1 LWENAVFEAEEDG
14 IMVIDCPTN
23 EHTDFVF
30 SSYYDISDPNNVS
43 KCNPGYPARYD
54 MDFTHESAKNMIYAP
69 ASFRTL
75 AQGLVEGDYCYRYD
89 GVGGQSWAVPY
100 VVYWHLVGR

>member
-1 LWENAVFEAEEDG
+1 
-14 IMVIDCPTN
+14 MVKL
-23 EHTDFVF
+23 
-30 SSYYDISDPNNVS
+30 ISIALIFLCGNLMIFP
-43 KCNPGYPARYD
+43 
-54 MDFTHESAKNMIYAP
+54 KNMIYAP

>member
-1 LWENAVFEAEEDG
+1 
-14 IMVIDCPTN
+14 
-23 EHTDFVF
+23 
-30 SSYYDISDPNNVS
+30 
-43 KCNPGYPARYD
+43 
-54 MDFTHESAKNMIYAP
+54 MDFTHESAKNMIYVP